1 MVFLRILHLSGFSSA
16 YIQTPTTS
24 HLSLLL
30 SWFLNTPERSPCST
44 LAPLQRTLCQT
55 PKRFTDT
62 YRSDWCPL
70 SSSSPVVFLFC
81 ILLWLRAPRD
91 SVSASSP
98 YPALVLYSRAPGT
111 LALTAPSTCQGYAHL
126 RASARPLSTPMA
138 TAHDNHSCSLM
149 PSSSTFS
156 DLSV

>member
-98 YPALVLYSRAPGT
+98 YPALVLYSRGPRHTRPHCAFHLPGICSPQGLCPAPLHTYG
-111 LALTAPSTCQGYAHL
+111 H
-126 RASARPLSTPMA
+126 
-138 TAHDNHSCSLM
+138 CS
-149 PSSSTFS
+149 
-156 DLSV
+156 